1 MTERFEMLSKGKF
14 TCGIGNHT
22 TFLVIRVF
30 VACII
35 NGVRYI

>member
-1 MTERFEMLSKGKF
+1 MTDALKGKF

-22 TFLVIRVF
+22 TFLVTRVF

-35 NGVRYI
+35 NGV